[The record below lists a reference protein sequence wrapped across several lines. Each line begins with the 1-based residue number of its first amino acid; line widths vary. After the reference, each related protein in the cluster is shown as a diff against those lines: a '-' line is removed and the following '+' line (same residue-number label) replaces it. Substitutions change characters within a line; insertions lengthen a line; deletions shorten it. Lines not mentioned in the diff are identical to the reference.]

1 MPNKS
6 SNKGHIP
13 VRTCVVCRN
22 RKDKQ
27 MMIRFEIVK
36 GEFVI
41 DFQKLMT
48 GRGFYLCDDN
58 ACIAKL
64 DKWMNKKKF
73 KRGRDDFR

>member
-1 MPNKS
+1 
-6 SNKGHIP
+6 
-13 VRTCVVCRN
+13 
-22 RKDKQ
+22 